1 MQVKWF
7 KLGLE
12 AENEILTLPAGL
24 TAADVVRDYL
34 SAIYK
39 HVMTTL
45 YRRFERGVLQLTKI
59 DFVLTVPAIW
69 SDAAKKKTEDAAIRA
84 GMGNEHTLELLSEPE
99 SAAVYTLKNLDNN
112 HSQIRVHDRIV
123 VCDAGGGT
131 VDLISY
137 DIQSIHPSLS
147 VMECAAGTGNCK
159 CDEINWYMTKATIQA
174 ITVDP
179 PSLIVNLRNCS
190 LKEWGSITPK
200 LQLSIANKLSRTL
213 RQQRWLSETTLPS
226 PHFM

>member
-1 MQVKWF
+1 M
-7 KLGLE
+7 
-12 AENEILTLPAGL
+12 
-24 TAADVVRDYL
+24 RDYL

-45 YRRFERGVLQLTKI
+45 YRRFERGVLELTKI

-99 SAAVYTLKNLDNN
+99 SAAVYTLKNIDNA

-147 VMECAAGTGNCK
+147 VMECAAGTGERKSVLYVCHLAK
-159 CDEINWYMTKATIQA
+159 MA
-174 ITVDP
+174 I
-179 PSLIVNLRNCS
+179 
-190 LKEWGSITPK
+190 
-200 LQLSIANKLSRTL
+200 
-213 RQQRWLSETTLPS
+213 
-226 PHFM
+226 

>member
-1 MQVKWF
+1 M
-7 KLGLE
+7 
-12 AENEILTLPAGL
+12 
-24 TAADVVRDYL
+24 
-34 SAIYK
+34 
-39 HVMTTL
+39 
-45 YRRFERGVLQLTKI
+45 TKI

-84 GMGNEHTLELLSEPE
+84 GMGNEHSLELLSEPE

-137 DIQSIHPSLS
+137 DIQSIHPNLS

-159 CDEINWYMTKATIQA
+159 TKQSSRHTTE
-174 ITVDP
+174 TV
-179 PSLIVNLRNCS
+179 I
-190 LKEWGSITPK
+190 
-200 LQLSIANKLSRTL
+200 
-213 RQQRWLSETTLPS
+213 
-226 PHFM
+226 

>member
-1 MQVKWF
+1 MQMQVKWF

-12 AENEILTLPAGL
+12 TDNEVLTLPAGL

-45 YRRFERGVLQLTKI
+45 YRRFDRGVMQMTKV

-84 GMGNEHTLELLSEPE
+84 GMGNEHDLQLLSEPE
-99 SAAVYTLKNLDNN
+99 SAAVYTLKNLDNAY
-112 HSQIRVHDRIV
+112 SQIRVHDRIV
-123 VCDAGGGT
+123 VCDCGGGT

-137 DIQSIHPSLS
+137 DIRSVHPTLS
-147 VMECAAGTGNCK
+147 VMECAAGTGMH
-159 CDEINWYMTKATIQA
+159 I
-174 ITVDP
+174 
-179 PSLIVNLRNCS
+179 PSV
-190 LKEWGSITPK
+190 
-200 LQLSIANKLSRTL
+200 
-213 RQQRWLSETTLPS
+213 
-226 PHFM
+226 